1 MPVLRISLL
10 AFIAALGLSLSAVAF
25 GHYSENHANLAMS
38 NAATSFLVSL
48 DEKQRK
54 KTTFDFNEPHR
65 VTWDFLPVAMIGRKG
80 ISLLELNKKQK
91 MLAYD
96 LLESGL
102 SASGNEK
109 ILNIIDLERV
119 LLELEGR
126 DIRIPELY
134 HIMIYGEP
142 SIESNWAW
150 RFEGHHISLNFT
162 IVDGVMTATAP
173 RFLGSNPAH
182 VKEGDRKGLRALGKE
197 EDIARE
203 LFNSFNVKQRK
214 SAHFQEIAYAE
225 IVTNRASEVGP
236 LSDVGLRASK
246 MNKSQRVLLESLIET
261 YAATMPKELADWRM
275 SAIREKGISNIF
287 FGWAGGSE
295 VGEPHYYRVQG
306 PTFLIE
312 YDNVQNGA
320 NHAHTV
326 WRDFT
331 GDFGR
336 DLLRE
341 HYLNH
346 AH

>member
-1 MPVLRISLL
+1 M
-10 AFIAALGLSLSAVAF
+10 
-25 GHYSENHANLAMS
+25 
-38 NAATSFLVSL
+38 
-48 DEKQRK
+48 
-54 KTTFDFNEPHR
+54 
-65 VTWDFLPVAMIGRKG
+65 
-80 ISLLELNKKQK
+80 
-91 MLAYD
+91 
-96 LLESGL
+96 LESGL
-102 SASGNEK
+102 SAAGNDK

-134 HIMIYGEP
+134 HIMVYGEP

-173 RFLGSNPAH
+173 RFLGANPAH
-182 VKEGDRKGLRALGKE
+182 VREGDRKGLRTLGEE

-203 LFNSFNVKQRK
+203 LFNSFNAKQRK
-214 SAHFQEIAYAE
+214 TAHFQSVAYSE

-236 LSDVGLRASK
+236 LADVGLRADK
-246 MNKSQRVLLESLIET
+246 MNGKQKTLLESLIET
-261 YAATMPKELADWRM
+261 YAATMPKELSEKRM
-275 SAIREKGISNIF
+275 AAIRESGIEKIR
-287 FGWAGGSE
+287 FGWAGGTE
-295 VGEPHYYRVQG
+295 IGEPHYYRVQG

-346 AH
+346 SH